1 MSVCM
6 CRARAWVR
14 ARARVWVKAR
24 ARARARARVC
34 GRGRVRGREG
44 EGERAR
50 ASEGESNERAR
61 ARGRKALELCRQLQL
76 EQVEPR
82 EGGRAGCGAR
92 DRAEHDLRRVGEHDP
107 RLERQPR
114 PDGRV
119 RPHRRSDHHH
129 LARLNQIDLRRS
141 AGSQSRLRRQSFVE
155 PTVVPS
161 VRGVPCK
168 ERPAHAHLLAQ
179 LEEGFGLCAQRE
191 AIASV
196 VSKKRRTSAGI

>member
-1 MSVCM
+1 MSHVYVHAWSVSVSVCM

-24 ARARARARVC
+24 ARARARGSACLWAGASARA
-34 GRGRVRGREG
+34 RGRGREG

-92 DRAEHDLRRVGEHDP
+92 DRAEDDLRRVGEHDP

-161 VRGVPCK
+161 V
-168 ERPAHAHLLAQ
+168 
-179 LEEGFGLCAQRE
+179 QR
-191 AIASV
+191 AP
-196 VSKKRRTSAGI
+196 SARSPSCTA